1 MPILKI
7 VLDVDERNALGQ
19 LAEVEKRDPRSQA
32 AFIIRRELEELGLL
46 SPIEETAVAPQHF
59 QADEIGG
66 KNE

>member
-32 AFIIRRELEELGLL
+32 AFIIRRELEQLGLL
-46 SPIEETAVAPQHF
+46 SPIEETAVAFQHT
-59 QADEIGG
+59 QSDETGVG
-66 KNE
+66 NE